1 MEPFKTE
8 NRKRRL
14 RAALRPAAMLAIAS
28 VSISSGVAGDKGTMF
43 QGEIMDRQ
51 CALMHSHDNMM
62 KAEGASDAKDCALKC
77 VKNGDSFALFD
88 SASNNVYVIED
99 SKRVQPFAGEHVQ
112 VIGSYDKDS
121 EVLKIKSISAAK

>member
-8 NRKRRL
+8 NRTRRL
-14 RAALRPAAMLAIAS
+14 RAALQPAAMLAIAS
-28 VSISSGVAGDKGTMF
+28 LSISIGVAGDKGTTF

-62 KAEGASDAKDCALKC
+62 KAEGASNAKDCALKC

-88 SASNNVYVIED
+88 SASNHVYVIED
-99 SKRVQPFAGEHVQ
+99 SKKVQPFAGEHVQ